1 MARTILI
8 PTDFRV
14 ASLNTLKM
22 ALEAM
27 DGEPVQVVLMHAAYL
42 SDSISDLLFYS
53 PTRFI
58 EARMGE
64 AFQEA
69 LEVIGNRFE
78 PSIVRLS
85 IQLFNGTNS
94 NALRNFLE
102 AQQVDLVFLPQPKRL
117 KLDRQAFDPLP
128 LLRKSGLPC
137 HEMAWTPSGKADEQ
151 SQLISL
157 FN

>member
-8 PTDFRV
+8 PIDFRV
-14 ASLNTLKM
+14 ASLNTLKL

-27 DGEPVQVVLMHAAYL
+27 DGEPVRVVLMHAAFL

-53 PTRFI
+53 PSRFI

-69 LEVIGNRFE
+69 LEVIRNRFE
-78 PSIVRLS
+78 ASLESCS
-85 IQLFNGTNS
+85 IQLYHGMHK
-94 NALRNFLE
+94 NALQNFLE
-102 AQQVDLVFLPQPKRL
+102 AHQVDLIFLPPPGRL
-117 KLDRQAFDPLP
+117 KFDRSAFDPLP
-128 LLRKSGLPC
+128 LLRKSGYAC
-137 HEMAWTPSGKADEQ
+137 HEMAWTPSSNPSEQ
-151 SQLISL
+151 AQLISL

>member
-14 ASLNTLKM
+14 ASLNTLKL

-27 DGEPVQVVLMHAAYL
+27 DGEPVRVVLMHAAFL

-53 PTRFI
+53 PTRFV
-58 EARMGE
+58 EARSGE

-69 LEVIGNRFE
+69 LEVIRNRFE
-78 PSIVRLS
+78 GSIERLG
-85 IQLFNGTNS
+85 IELYHGMHK
-94 NALRNFLE
+94 NALLNFLQ
-102 AQQVDLVFLPQPKRL
+102 AQQVDLIFLPPPGWL
-117 KLDRQAFDPLP
+117 KLDRSAFDPIP
-128 LLRKSGLPC
+128 LLRKTGYPC
-137 HEMAWTPSGKADEQ
+137 YEMVWTPSSNLSEQ
-151 SQLISL
+151 AQLISL